1 MLNPEADNR
10 PEHLTNEY
18 IQGKI
23 KKLEALVNKFPKG
36 IPDNIDCSAGMS
48 NMKHREWMKNKNPE
62 AEDVLYSVF
71 GDDSLFDDMSELD
84 EDDDVRPIIMARLK
98 ELDPTLHEKALSIYK
113 DRSHLRVVKEG
124 KKLPRTS
131 EFLHVKEL
139 EDIKRL
145 SGVYERYQIPVQV
158 EGATSAYS
166 GSNISKTA
174 AEIAKIMKEKDI
186 QPGTPEWFQLW
197 FALPKLT
204 GEKPTGDIK

>member
-1 MLNPEADNR
+1 MPEYPR
-10 PEHLTNEY
+10 
-18 IQGKI
+18 
-23 KKLEALVNKFPKG
+23 
-36 IPDNIDCSAGMS
+36 
-48 NMKHREWMKNKNPE
+48 KHR
-62 AEDVLYSVF
+62 
-71 GDDSLFDDMSELD
+71 
-84 EDDDVRPIIMARLK
+84 
-98 ELDPTLHEKALSIYK
+98 SIYK
-113 DRSHLRVVKEG
+113 KGPNLTVVKEG

-174 AEIAKIMKEKDI
+174 AEIAKIMKEKNI

-204 GEKPTGDIK
+204 GEKPYGDMK